1 MSINEKI
8 TVYSGNCI
16 AKRYVDKYG
25 NEYPEL
31 ICEISK
37 RDKVFSN
44 NEEEIYRTFFSYWLS
59 ENYEGKV
66 KPISVLAFEYIIN
79 QKDKTK
85 YLEEYTLIIDPKYQV
100 KKSEL
105 IVKNL
110 DNVLLNLKVNIPQEY
125 VKYIY
130 NDLKEL
136 AENVTFR
143 FPYLEKN
150 VITNNLIY
158 LESYIQNIKDIL
170 KVDLLKNKDKIP
182 ENVKLSLFE
191 VPTITDVKSINIK
204 FKFK

>member
-8 TVYSGNCI
+8 TVYSGNCT
-16 AKRYVDKYG
+16 AKRYFDKYG
-25 NEYPEL
+25 NGYPEL

-85 YLEEYTLIIDPKYQV
+85 YLEEYTLMIDPKYRV

-110 DNVLLNLKVNIPQEY
+110 DNILLNLKVNIPQEY
-125 VKYIY
+125 AKYIY
-130 NDLKEL
+130 DDLKKL
-136 AENVTFR
+136 AENTILKFLYPR
-143 FPYLEKN
+143 KY
-150 VITNNLIY
+150 IIAYNLAF

-170 KVDLLKNKDKIP
+170 KVDLLKNRDKIP

-191 VPTITDVKSINIK
+191 
-204 FKFK
+204 